1 MKLTKRNQKGFSVVE
16 ILIVIVVIGLLGAV
30 GWLVYDRQ
38 KSKDNSTQ
46 PTAQQE
52 NQAKKSTADDSQEA
66 DKKLSA
72 NWLLRQSSSA
82 SIRVPDGF
90 NFLTNTGE
98 DFDLW
103 LPDQP
108 QGTLVYKEGTL
119 AKVVGEP
126 HKHFELGLIVS
137 YNKEG
142 FNDRGTKFKDLKTY
156 SGLDVVVKLFEQT
169 TDPDGVD
176 FPKGAKH
183 LKYTITK
190 GENYINI
197 DYVYLGNGY
206 VEAIEEMVKTATI
219 N

>member
-1 MKLTKRNQKGFSVVE
+1 MKVNQKGFSVVE
-16 ILIVIVVIGLLGAV
+16 ILIVIVVVGLLGAV

-38 KSKDNSTQ
+38 NSKDNSTQ
-46 PTAQQE
+46 TTTQKE
-52 NQAKKSTADDSQEA
+52 NQTKQPTSDENKEA
-66 DKKLSA
+66 EKKLSA
-72 NWLLRQSSSA
+72 NWLLRQSSNA

-90 NFLTNTGE
+90 NFLTNAGE

-142 FNDRGTKFKDLKTY
+142 FNDRGAKVKEFKTY
-156 SGLDVVVKLFEQT
+156 SDLPVVVKLFEQT
-169 TDPDGVD
+169 NDPDGVD

-190 GENYINI
+190 GSDYINI
-197 DYVYLGNGY
+197 DYVYLGSGY

>member
-1 MKLTKRNQKGFSVVE
+1 MKVNQKGFSVVE
-16 ILIVIVVIGLLGAV
+16 ILIVIVVVGLLGAV

-38 KSKDNSTQ
+38 TNKDSSKESTV
-46 PTAQQE
+46 QQE
-52 NQAKKSTADDSQEA
+52 SKTEKQTTDDNKETE
-66 DKKLSA
+66 KKLSA
-72 NWLLRQSSSA
+72 DWLLRQSSSA

-108 QGTLVYKEGTL
+108 QGTLVYTKGTL

-142 FNDRGTKFKDLKTY
+142 FNDRGTKVKEFKTY
-156 SGLDVVVKLFEQT
+156 SGENVTVKLFEQT
-169 TDPDGVD
+169 TEPDGVD

-183 LKYTITK
+183 LKYTVTK
-190 GENYINI
+190 GEDYINI
-197 DYVYLGNGY
+197 DYVYLGSGY

-219 N
+219 K

>member
-1 MKLTKRNQKGFSVVE
+1 MKVNQKGFSVVE
-16 ILIVIVVIGLLGAV
+16 ILIVIVVVGLLGAV
-30 GWLVYDRQ
+30 GWVVYDRQ
-38 KSKDNSTQ
+38 NSKNDSAQSTV
-46 PTAQQE
+46 QQE
-52 NQAKKSTADDSQEA
+52 NQAKQPTADDNKEA
-66 DKKLSA
+66 EKKLSA

-82 SIRVPDGF
+82 SIRIPDGF
-90 NFLTNTGE
+90 NFLTNAGE

-142 FNDRGTKFKDLKTY
+142 FNDRGTKVKELKTY
-156 SGLDVVVKLFEQT
+156 SGLNVVVKLFEQT

-183 LKYTITK
+183 LKYTVTK
-190 GENYINI
+190 GEQRINI
-197 DYVYLGNGY
+197 DYVYLGSGY